1 MKLRSELG
9 EHEMTLVLRVAIRQ
23 FFLEVDQSFGRFFVV
38 VKRRVY
44 VEMWNARERKRRF
57 WKHIGPG
64 PSPRHPV

>member
-9 EHEMTLVLRVAIRQ
+9 EHEMKLVLRIVIDN
-23 FFLEVDQSFGRFFVV
+23 FLDVDQSFWRFFVV

-64 PSPRHPV
+64 LKEEENV